1 MSEDKQTDKFK
12 KKKKRILRKSNAAM
26 TCLYG
31 DSRSF
36 IHFTRRQPISLVKQ
50 KAQLFAHKFLQI

>member
-1 MSEDKQTDKFK
+1 MSEDKQTDKLK
-12 KKKKRILRKSNAAM
+12 KKKKEFSAKAM

-36 IHFTRRQPISLVKQ
+36 IHFTRRQAISLVKQ